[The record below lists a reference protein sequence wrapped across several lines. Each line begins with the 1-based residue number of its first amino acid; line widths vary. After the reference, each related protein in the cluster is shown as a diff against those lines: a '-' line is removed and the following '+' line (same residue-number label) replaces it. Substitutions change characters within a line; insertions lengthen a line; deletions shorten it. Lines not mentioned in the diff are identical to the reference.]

1 MKFGYT
7 ILYVDSVKDTLD
19 FYEKAFGFKCRYLHE
34 SGDYGEL
41 ETGETTLAFAERK
54 MIEHEGLTSQRMPN
68 SAPDFEIDF
77 TTDDVNSALEKAV
90 GAGAKLL
97 KDAEVKPW
105 GQTVAYVSDN
115 NGYLIEICTPIN

>member
-7 ILYVDSVKDTLD
+7 ILYVDSVKETLD
-19 FYEKAFGFKCRYLHE
+19 FYERAFGFKCRFLHD

-54 MIEHEGLTSQRMPN
+54 MLEQEGLTSPRMSG

-77 TTDDVNSALEKAV
+77 TTDDVNAALKKAV
-90 GAGAKLL
+90 NAGAKLL

-115 NGYLIEICTPIN
+115 NGYLIEICTPIY